1 MLIVRFT
8 DQFRIEKPSIV
19 TIGTFDGVHLGHG
32 QIMSR
37 LKFLKE
43 KTGYQTVVLT
53 FEPHPRTV
61 LFPDQRDLK
70 LLTTTEEKLNLL
82 EQAGVDVTVVYPFSK
97 TFAAMD
103 SDQYLRRILVN
114 SLNVKH
120 LVIGYD
126 HRFGNN
132 RTGNIETLKQFADEL
147 GYSIEEISAHDIDQ
161 ITISS
166 TKIRKALEEGRL
178 SLANEFL
185 GHPYTLEGRVVYGK
199 QLGRTIG
206 YPTANLEVLE
216 PLKLIPGNGVYFVNV
231 TALGANFFGMMNI
244 GTNPTTDKDGLRKI
258 EVHLFD
264 FNGDL
269 YGKRITIQL
278 LNRIRNEQTFAS
290 LEELKQ
296 AIANDEVIARKW
308 MSPVP

>member
-8 DQFRIEKPSIV
+8 DQFRLEKPSIV

-37 LKFLKE
+37 LKSLK
-43 KTGYQTVVLT
+43 KQTGYQTVVLT

-61 LFPDQRDLK
+61 LFPDQQDLK
-70 LLTTTEEKLNLL
+70 LLTTTEEKLTLL
-82 EQAGVDVTVVYPFSK
+82 ERAGVDVTVVYPFTK
-97 TFAAMD
+97 IFAAMD
-103 SDQYLRRILVN
+103 SDQYLRRILVS

-132 RTGNIETLKQFADEL
+132 RAGNIDTLKTFAEEL

-185 GHPYTLEGRVVYGK
+185 GHPYTLEGTVIRGK

-206 YPTANLEVLE
+206 YPTANVEVSE
-216 PLKLIPGNGVYFVNV
+216 SLKLIPGNGVYFVSV
-231 TALGANFFGMMNI
+231 TTSGSGYFGMMNI
-244 GTNPTTDKDGLRKI
+244 GTNPTTDNDGLRKI

-269 YGKRITIQL
+269 YGKRVTVQL
-278 LNRIRNEQTFAS
+278 LSRIRDELTFTS
-290 LEELKQ
+290 LDTLKQ
-296 AIANDEVIARKW
+296 AIANDELIARKW
-308 MSPVP
+308 MTTAP